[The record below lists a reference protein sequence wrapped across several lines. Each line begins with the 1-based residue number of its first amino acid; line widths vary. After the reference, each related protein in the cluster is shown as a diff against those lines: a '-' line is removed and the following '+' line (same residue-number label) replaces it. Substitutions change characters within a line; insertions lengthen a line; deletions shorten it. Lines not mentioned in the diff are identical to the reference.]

1 MLTMAAES
9 VLTDTLVML
18 ATARDNNLI
27 SLMDYDNL
35 SEELVNQLFL
45 LSEESDLG
53 AFEEALEDQL

>member
-1 MLTMAAES
+1 MAAES

-27 SLMDYDNL
+27 SLLDYDNL

>member
-1 MLTMAAES
+1 MAAES